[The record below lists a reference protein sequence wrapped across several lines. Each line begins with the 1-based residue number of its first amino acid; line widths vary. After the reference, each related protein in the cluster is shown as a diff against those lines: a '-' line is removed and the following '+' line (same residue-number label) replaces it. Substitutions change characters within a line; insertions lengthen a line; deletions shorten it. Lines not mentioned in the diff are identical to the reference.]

1 MNLKLSVAG
10 LFALAAFGMPTALVA
25 DDVPWVFS
33 GSTNRAPVS
42 AAIPSANATT
52 ARTKLANEAVTSS
65 MSIVMNSRKL
75 GLFIV
80 VK

>member
-10 LFALAAFGMPTALVA
+10 LLALAAFGMPTASVA

-42 AAIPSANATT
+42 AAIPSADA
-52 ARTKLANEAVTSS
+52 
-65 MSIVMNSRKL
+65 
-75 GLFIV
+75 F
-80 VK
+80 